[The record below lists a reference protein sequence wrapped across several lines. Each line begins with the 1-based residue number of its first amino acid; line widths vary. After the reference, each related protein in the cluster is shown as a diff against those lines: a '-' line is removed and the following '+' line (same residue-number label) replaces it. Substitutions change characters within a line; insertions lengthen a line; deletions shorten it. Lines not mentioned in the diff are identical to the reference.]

1 MNSVVIRKLRR
12 AEREEKYSFS
22 FLIFFFSKKEI
33 QIPRVGGKQS
43 DEGRGWGLRKKKRGE
58 GREAEGVETEHE
70 EKKETGMRPN
80 AGRHKCFRAGAKR
93 ASSQP
98 T

>member
-1 MNSVVIRKLRR
+1 M
-12 AEREEKYSFS
+12 
-22 FLIFFFSKKEI
+22 
-33 QIPRVGGKQS
+33 RVGERQS

-80 AGRHKCFRAGAKR
+80 AGRHKCFRAGVENGPPVSLH
-93 ASSQP
+93 SSRVRCAAFTGGREMCLSVGLNAGADSRQCF
-98 T
+98 

>member
-1 MNSVVIRKLRR
+1 M
-12 AEREEKYSFS
+12 
-22 FLIFFFSKKEI
+22 
-33 QIPRVGGKQS
+33 RVGGRQS

-80 AGRHKCFRAGAKR
+80 AGRHKCFRAGVKR